1 MSKPTYEETIK
12 RAKTNADCGEHLS
25 PAEVTELV
33 LAFEAQVKPLAAE
46 RDAVVAENAA
56 LKAGVKYFSYS
67 EMAGFE
73 EHNTADLAQKSADAD
88 LAGERDEASSEGWSE
103 ETGTICWGVIL
114 QKAVEDKFESPSE
127 ENGWIGWSDY
137 TLLPSIETPAT
148 DAIIASLRAEGAANA
163 IPEGYVLVPQQMFID
178 ADGIEAICSQCGNG
192 DENQYGEYT
201 DGLLWVG
208 DIQDDDGKVVHGLH
222 ISSADYSEEGG
233 LTIYQFEQVKGV
245 QS

>member
-1 MSKPTYEETIK
+1 MKPTYEE
-12 RAKTNADCGEHLS
+12 L
-25 PAEVTELV
+25 
-33 LAFEAQVKPLAAE
+33 EAQVKQLA
-46 RDAVVAENAA
+46 AENAA
-56 LKAGVKYFSYS
+56 LKSANGVALKILND
-67 EMAGFE
+67 E
-73 EHNTADLAQKSADAD
+73 ETIVTSLW
-88 LAGERDEASSEGWSE
+88 ASSIQE
-103 ETGTICWGVIL
+103 
-114 QKAVEDKFESPSE
+114 VEV
-127 ENGWIGWSDY
+127 
-137 TLLPSIETPAT
+137 ETPAT
-148 DAIIASLRAEGAANA
+148 DAILASLRAEGTANA